1 MSPKGVVRIPWAT
14 KRGKSVAEGCSADP
28 LGNKRNKNVTG
39 ESCVEFSG
47 DDMRLKCCCLYLHN
61 VPVWAEAL
69 ERGAVK
75 HLTVVRVGDA
85 DEELGALL
93 K

>member
-14 KRGKSVAEGCSADP
+14 
-28 LGNKRNKNVTG
+28 KRNKNVTG

-47 DDMRLKCCCLYLHN
+47 DDMRLKCCCLDFNH
-61 VPVWAEAL
+61 VPVRPEAL